1 MTDLNILLIT
11 TVFHTFVGGI
21 VAEVWLH
28 LEWEEWI
35 KGEFDAPRPSPLKAA
50 LLGMCIAFFGF
61 AGTLAVLQAL

>member
-11 TVFHTFVGGI
+11 TVCHALVGGI
-21 VAEVWLH
+21 AAVAWH
-28 LEWEEWI
+28 NLEWKEWV

-61 AGTLAVLQAL
+61 AGTLAVLQAI